1 MQCNCVALAARL
13 AGTLLAALALTLM
26 AAGTAAASGSTER
39 ADRILIPSAGWNGR
53 AIQEPH
59 DHDVVPTSVADRR
72 IPGWSAGPV
81 AFGAGY
87 HRPGGSARVREVQRR
102 LSRLGYHVGPIDGLF
117 GRLTRAS
124 VAWFQ
129 VKHGLEVNGLA
140 TLGTVRHLRARTGA
154 GGGREKTGT
163 EPGAGSNDAPAA
175 SRPTAWEAFN
185 QLVDPTPVV
194 DDGSSG
200 RESGSWR
207 QILLVALVAA
217 NVLLLIALLLQRRS
231 RPITDVAPVPAD
243 APLVPA
249 PHEHRDEPQPRA
261 AEEDRPKRRFAPP
274 QPAVEDRPPGRV
286 PIGKRNDEPV
296 PRHE

>member
-1 MQCNCVALAARL
+1 MQCNCIALAARL

-26 AAGTAAASGSTER
+26 AAATAPASGSLER

-53 AIQEPH
+53 PIQEPH
-59 DHDVVPTSVADRR
+59 HHDVVPTSVADRR

-81 AFGAGY
+81 SFGAGY
-87 HRPGGSARVREVQRR
+87 HRPGGSDRVREVQRR

-129 VKHGLEVNGLA
+129 IKHGLEVDGRA
-140 TLGTVRHLRARTGA
+140 TLATVRHLRARTGA
-154 GGGREKTGT
+154 GGGRDKAAA

-175 SRPTAWEAFN
+175 SRSTAWEAFN
-185 QLVDPTPVV
+185 QLVEPTPAV

-200 RESGSWR
+200 RESGSLR
-207 QILLVALVAA
+207 ETLLFVLVAA

-231 RPITDVAPVPAD
+231 RATADVARTAAD

-249 PHEHRDEPQPRA
+249 PHSDEPRGHA
-261 AEEDRPKRRFAPP
+261 AEEERPKRRFAPP
-274 QPAVEDRPPGRV
+274 RPAVDDRPPGRV
-286 PIGKRNDEPV
+286 PIGKRTDEPLH
-296 PRHE
+296 RHE